1 MRYLGHDGLAK
12 KNEPVKKKPKLDPIP
27 EIEEHI
33 LSVINEAETEDK
45 KLTVTD
51 IKNRAVA
58 FAKENGNPTFNPSKG
73 WILRF
78 LQRHGK
84 KLPEKNK
91 NSKGEEVRTRNQFS
105 LAEKHE
111 VAKYIVENQNV
122 LAKDVAVIFTEKF
135 AKPLTADTVRRIKS
149 EGIYIKSFSNSLNP
163 SLGSRVYLKHVSS
176 IQCIFTLLPQTRKI
190 QQRFSGPYISTT
202 KPICY
207 YDFTPTQPI

>member
-1 MRYLGHDGLAK
+1 M
-12 KNEPVKKKPKLDPIP
+12 
-27 EIEEHI
+27 
-33 LSVINEAETEDK
+33 INEAETEDK

-149 EGIYIKSFSNSLNP
+149 EGIYQKLKLAFP
-163 SLGSRVYLKHVSS
+163 SLGSSVYLDHSYVPSKYTMYLHAFTPNQI
-176 IQCIFTLLPQTRKI
+176 IQP
-190 QQRFSGPYISTT
+190 RFSGPYISAT
-202 KPICY
+202 KPM
-207 YDFTPTQPI
+207 

>member
-1 MRYLGHDGLAK
+1 MPNRVQSNQKCLTPKPNYYLGHDGLAAK
-12 KNEPVKKKPKLDPIP
+12 KNEPIKKKPKLDPIP

-149 EGIYIKSFSNSLNP
+149 EGIYQK
-163 SLGSRVYLKHVSS
+163 LK
-176 IQCIFTLLPQTRKI
+176 LALPR
-190 QQRFSGPYISTT
+190 SGPAYT
-202 KPICY
+202 
-207 YDFTPTQPI
+207 